1 MRSSDAQLQ
10 LISRALAFLCI
21 CQLNDA
27 LVYSLRVCRLESTA
41 IWWVGQ
47 FISVGMR
54 VLPHSDLSRL
64 SQSDLWQITKGIEE
78 FNAIGE

>member
-1 MRSSDAQLQ
+1 M
-10 LISRALAFLCI
+10 
-21 CQLNDA
+21 
-27 LVYSLRVCRLESTA
+27 
-41 IWWVGQ
+41 WWVGQ

-78 FNAIGE
+78 FNAIGELSEMELV

>member
-1 MRSSDAQLQ
+1 M
-10 LISRALAFLCI
+10 
-21 CQLNDA
+21 
-27 LVYSLRVCRLESTA
+27 
-41 IWWVGQ
+41 WWVGQ

-78 FNAIGE
+78 FNAIGELSEIELVYGSTDRPTDGPKL

>member
-1 MRSSDAQLQ
+1 M
-10 LISRALAFLCI
+10 
-21 CQLNDA
+21 
-27 LVYSLRVCRLESTA
+27 
-41 IWWVGQ
+41 GQ

-78 FNAIGE
+78 FNAIGENRFLSIFNLIGMRCVLFGQSVSRSVSPYFSPFTCFEISN